1 MENSKEFRKW
11 GYKFV
16 DFIADYFDAIE
27 EYPVKSKVKPGEIKS
42 KFPMEAPKDPQSM
55 EDSLKVIS
63 DTIIPGITHW
73 QHPRFHAYFP
83 ANNSYP
89 SILADLLSS
98 GFGVQA
104 MIWETSP
111 AAAELEEVVMDWLIK
126 MLDLPEDWQGV
137 IQDTAST
144 ATLVALLTAR
154 ENKSDF
160 KINKEGF
167 DSNKYRIYC
176 SEDAHSSID
185 KAVKIA
191 GFGLSNLI
199 RIPINEFHEMIAE
212 ELDKQIEKDLAEGFI
227 PLAIVAA
234 LGTTSSVAIDP
245 IEEIAK
251 VSSKHKLWLHVDAA
265 YAGNAM
271 ILPEFR
277 KQIGSLEGVDSFV
290 FNPHKWM
297 FTNFDLSAYFVKDK
311 EALIRTFSILPEYLK
326 TSSYGKV
333 NDYRDWGIQL
343 GRRFRSLKLWLVIQ
357 SFGVS
362 KIQEMLRDH
371 IEMGRWFEEK
381 VISHPDYEL
390 ILPRVLNV
398 VVFRYISTNDPDAF
412 NERLLAEINA
422 SGEMYISHTVLDGKY
437 ALRMVSGSTRLTQDH
452 MQKSWEKLESTAK
465 KVASSILEK

>member
-1 MENSKEFRKW
+1 MEDSKEFRKW
-11 GYKFV
+11 GYKFI
-16 DFIADYFDAIE
+16 DYIADYFDAIE
-27 EYPVKSKVKPGEIKS
+27 EYPVKSKVKPGEVKAC
-42 KFPMEAPKDPQSM
+42 FPEVAPDDPQPM
-55 EDSLKVIS
+55 EDSLKLIS
-63 DTIIPGITHW
+63 EAILPGITHW

-111 AAAELEEVVMDWLIK
+111 AAAELEEVVMEWLKK
-126 MLDLPEDWQGV
+126 MLDLPKNWEGV

-154 ENKSDF
+154 EKHSDYQ
-160 KINKEGF
+160 INKKGF

-176 SEDAHSSID
+176 SDDAHSSID

-191 GFGLSNLI
+191 GFGLTNLI
-199 RIPINEFHEMIAE
+199 RIPINKNHEMIAE
-212 ELDKQIEKDLAEGFI
+212 ELDLQIDRDREDGFI
-227 PLAIVAA
+227 PLAVVAA

-245 IEEIAK
+245 VEEI
-251 VSSKHKLWLHVDAA
+251 SKITTKQNLWLHVDAA

-277 KQIGSLEGVDSFV
+277 KEIGSLEGVDSFV

-297 FTNFDLSAYFVKDK
+297 FTNFDLSVYFVKDK

-333 NDYRDWGIQL
+333 NDYRDWGVQL

-357 SFGVS
+357 SFGVD
-362 KIQEMLRDH
+362 KIKEMLRVH
-371 IEMGRWFEEK
+371 IEMARWFEEK
-381 VISHPDYEL
+381 IISNPDYEL

-398 VVFRYISTNDPDAF
+398 VVFRYIGSSDPDSF
-412 NERLLAEINA
+412 NKKLLEEIND
-422 SGEMYISHTVLDGKY
+422 SGEMYLSHTVLDEKY
-437 ALRMVSGSTRLTQDH
+437 AIRMVSGSTRVKQEH
-452 MQKSWEKLESTAK
+452 IEQSWKKIESTVRELK
-465 KVASSILEK
+465 N